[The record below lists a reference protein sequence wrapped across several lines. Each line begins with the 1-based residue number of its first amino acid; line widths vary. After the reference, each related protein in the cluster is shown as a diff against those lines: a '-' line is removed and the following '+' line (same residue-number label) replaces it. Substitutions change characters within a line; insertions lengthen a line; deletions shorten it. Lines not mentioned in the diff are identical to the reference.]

1 MLSQLWAAAHSRLC
15 HLFSGEVRGAV
26 SGEKWVAI
34 SSTRR
39 TQPLHTSYPLLVIFL
54 FDVKP

>member
-26 SGEKWVAI
+26 AGEKWVAI

-39 TQPLHTSYPLLVIFL
+39 TQPLHTLLVIFL
-54 FDVKP
+54 LT